1 MIKKRIMKLRIRQ
14 ASKRGWIEVPEGGVF
29 DISYPTS
36 KSRRGRV
43 QDGGLVCPALTCEPI
58 ICVYEGMEQE
68 PINTDRE
75 GNAYTITARYPILN
89 AANVMGGNHF
99 PKTAVSEH
107 DENYPPLPDNLDLS
121 KMDYRIRKLTPRETG
136 RLMGLDDEDID
147 KMISTG
153 ISKSALY
160 KLHGNSIVVDVLYYI
175 FRQMFFPEKV
185 KGENVQLKLF

>member
-1 MIKKRIMKLRIRQ
+1 
-14 ASKRGWIEVPEGGVF
+14 
-29 DISYPTS
+29 
-36 KSRRGRV
+36 
-43 QDGGLVCPALTCEPI
+43 
-58 ICVYEGMEQE
+58 MEQE

-121 KMDYRIRKLTPRETG
+121 KMEEKENVKQADGKLNPVHYRIRKLTPRETG